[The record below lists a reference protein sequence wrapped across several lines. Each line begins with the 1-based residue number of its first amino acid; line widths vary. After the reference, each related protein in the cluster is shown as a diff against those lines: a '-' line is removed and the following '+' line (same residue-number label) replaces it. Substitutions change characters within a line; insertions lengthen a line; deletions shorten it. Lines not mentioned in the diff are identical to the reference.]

1 MSSIDKDTLLTR
13 ASFALPVLAFPLA
26 SMGINWLSFI
36 CFLAGIVLAIYVI
49 VTHRAPRKE
58 RWVPFAGLT
67 VAALQLI
74 ISIVAGFTS

>member
-1 MSSIDKDTLLTR
+1 
-13 ASFALPVLAFPLA
+13 
-26 SMGINWLSFI
+26 MGINWLSFI